1 MEGSGGRKEVRCLF
15 NFRFFSDFIFVLPA
29 ANAAG
34 FLDFLNS
41 AYGRKTLP
49 AEFPGI
55 KKKRQKEQEKDF
67 LLCVFCLAV
76 FDIQFLV

>member
-34 FLDFLNS
+34 FII
-41 AYGRKTLP
+41 T
-49 AEFPGI
+49 I
-55 KKKRQKEQEKDF
+55 KKRKMINKIFAINVNKKKE
-67 LLCVFCLAV
+67 AY
-76 FDIQFLV
+76 